1 MTFSPDGVYLALSRS
16 DNRVHLYD
24 SRMIGKG
31 VMLEYRHE
39 SARFIPQSQ
48 EVFGIVRA
56 HWVITRSGQYRLLSG
71 GEDGEFSNENV
82 LLNWLIEIS
91 VLRLC
96 TIVESNVVE

>member
-16 DNRVHLYD
+16 DNKVHLYD

-48 EVFGIVRA
+48 EVFGIIRA
-56 HWVITRSGQYRLLSG
+56 QWVITRSGQYRLLSG
-71 GEDGEFSNENV
+71 GEDGEFIDET
-82 LLNWLIEIS
+82 LNWLYEFP

>member
-31 VMLEYRHE
+31 VMLEYRHK

-48 EVFGIVRA
+48 EVFGVIRA
-56 HWVITRSGQYRLLSG
+56 QWVITRSGQYRLLSG
-71 GEDGEFSNENV
+71 GEDGEFTDKNV
-82 LLNWLIEIS
+82 LLNWLIKIS

-96 TIVESNVVE
+96 TNVESNVVE